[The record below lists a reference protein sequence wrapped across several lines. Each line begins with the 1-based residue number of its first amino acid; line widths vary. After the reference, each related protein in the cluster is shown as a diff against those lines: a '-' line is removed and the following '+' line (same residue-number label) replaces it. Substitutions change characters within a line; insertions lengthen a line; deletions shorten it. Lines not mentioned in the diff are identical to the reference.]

1 MSLGGQG
8 HSVIRWRGSK
18 DRYFYNFTTFTTFTT
33 VLTRV
38 AFSQIYIGDNTN
50 ITLVCVFVRQNASS
64 VFKAIVLNRDFV
76 DAEWDGL
83 ERGSTLEQHNIKSTS
98 DSHFKTYPSNIRT
111 MTYTSDSHPCHSFA
125 LRCDQC
131 VAYPGCV
138 NGDCEDK
145 PYQCICNPGWQGK
158 LCDQPEVEECL
169 ILYVIVFIGFC

>member
-1 MSLGGQG
+1 MSLGGQD

-18 DRYFYNFTTFTTFTT
+18 DRYFYNQSLPELPF
-33 VLTRV
+33 L
-38 AFSQIYIGDNTN
+38 IYRGDNTN
-50 ITLVCVFVRQNASS
+50 ITLVCVCVRQNASS

-98 DSHFKTYPSNIRT
+98 DSHFKTYPSNIRI

-138 NGDCEDK
+138 NGDCEDQ

-169 ILYVIVFIGFC
+169 ILYVLVFIDFG

>member
-1 MSLGGQG
+1 MSLGGQD

-38 AFSQIYIGDNTN
+38 AFPQIYIGDNTN

-83 ERGSTLEQHNIKSTS
+83 KRGST
-98 DSHFKTYPSNIRT
+98 
-111 MTYTSDSHPCHSFA
+111 
-125 LRCDQC
+125 
-131 VAYPGCV
+131 
-138 NGDCEDK
+138 
-145 PYQCICNPGWQGK
+145 
-158 LCDQPEVEECL
+158 
-169 ILYVIVFIGFC
+169 

>member
-1 MSLGGQG
+1 M
-8 HSVIRWRGSK
+8 
-18 DRYFYNFTTFTTFTT
+18 
-33 VLTRV
+33 
-38 AFSQIYIGDNTN
+38 
-50 ITLVCVFVRQNASS
+50 CVYVRQNASS

-98 DSHFKTYPSNIRT
+98 DSHFKTYPSNIRI

-169 ILYVIVFIGFC
+169 NFVILRPQIFPHKFPKFSSVWD